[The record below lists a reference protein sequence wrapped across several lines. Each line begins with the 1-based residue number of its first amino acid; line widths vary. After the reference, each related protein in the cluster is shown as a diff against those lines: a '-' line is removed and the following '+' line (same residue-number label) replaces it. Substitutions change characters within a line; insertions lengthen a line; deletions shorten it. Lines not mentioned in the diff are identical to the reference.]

1 MKVIIRMGNSGNGVP
16 VFLAAGHTQDLDR
29 PFGATWD
36 ADRHVWMYPAYYPVA
51 TKVIAD
57 FQVLATRL
65 DLEFSQTAQDYIASL
80 DEIERKYKNRVLPDA
95 FSFITDP
102 YAHQIEALCH
112 AFYYLRSAVF
122 LDPGLG
128 KSKIA
133 IDLLRLQHFLGER
146 APTLILGPLV
156 TVKNWGKEIDKH
168 SGKQLRWTAL
178 LGTKKEKT
186 AAVDRAAA
194 GEVDILLLTYDTARN
209 FVDAIYDNVP
219 YRTIVADESHL
230 IAKWEAARSKAAHE
244 LGQKALRKT
253 IMTGTPTLGS
263 PLDLYGQF
271 RFLGD
276 HFMPESMVAY
286 KRRFVEMAG
295 PNSHT
300 VIGYKNLDILN
311 ARTLFVSLRRKKSE
325 CLDLPEQTLVDVEY
339 DLSRHQAVIYN
350 QLVSEMAID
359 IELLV
364 AQLGGMTTDQLPP
377 ATELPHRAALLN
389 KLLQISS
396 GFLIKNNN
404 AKTLCNDAE
413 VGGCRYLLDCVANGI
428 SPYTDRCK
436 VAPEPLPDTVTLFD
450 ENPKLDALVELLD
463 TLLIDPPNKV
473 IVWCYYQWELNLVE
487 AQLISQGTSYV
498 RVDGKTGARLQ
509 DKVDRFN
516 DDPTVRVYLAQIS
529 TGVGIT
535 LNAAQYMV
543 YFALTYSLG
552 PWLQSLDRNYRIGQ
566 TKNVTVYR
574 LLGRN
579 TIEPAIMRLLD
590 NKVGVDHL
598 LTQRLSCVVCQHS
611 LKCIA
616 EGISLFDPGCVYP
629 RSIVRPVAKA
639 QLIQIRE
646 RP

>member
-1 MKVIIRMGNSGNGVP
+1 VKVIIRMGNSGNGVP
-16 VFLAAGHTQDLDR
+16 VFIAAGHGQDLER

-36 ADRHVWMYPAYYPVA
+36 ADRHVWMYPAYYPA
-51 TKVIAD
+51 ASKVIAD
-57 FQVLATRL
+57 LAVLAKRHQV
-65 DLEFSQTAQDYIASL
+65 EFSQTAQDYIASL
-80 DEIERKYKNRVLPDA
+80 DEIEQRYKNKTLPDA
-95 FSFITDP
+95 FTFVTDP
-102 YAHQIEALCH
+102 YAHQVESLCH
-112 AFYYLRSAVF
+112 AFYFLRSALF

-133 IDLLRLQHFLGER
+133 IDLIRLQHFLGER
-146 APTLILGPLV
+146 TPTIILGPLV

-194 GEVDILLLTYDTARN
+194 GEADILLLTYDTARN
-209 FVDAIYDNVP
+209 FVDAIVQNVP
-219 YRTIVADESHL
+219 YRTVIADESHL
-230 IAKWEAARSKAAHE
+230 IAKWEASRTKAAHE
-244 LGQKALRKT
+244 LGQKASRKT

-286 KRRFVEMAG
+286 KRKFVELAG
-295 PNSHT
+295 PNSH
-300 VIGYKNLDILN
+300 VVLGYKNLDILN
-311 ARTLFVSLRRKKSE
+311 ARTLFVSVRRKKSE
-325 CLDLPEQTLVDVEY
+325 CLDLPAQTFVDVEY
-339 DLSRHQAVIYN
+339 ELSRHQAVISN
-350 QLVSEMAID
+350 QLVSEMALD

-364 AQLGGMTTDQLPP
+364 AQLGGAAHDQLPP

-389 KLLQISS
+389 KLLQICS

-404 AKTLCNDAE
+404 IKTLCNDVE
-413 VGGCRYLLDCVANGI
+413 VGGCVHLLGCVAAGI
-428 SPYTDRCK
+428 SPYTDRCQ
-436 VAPEPLPDTVTLFD
+436 VAPEPLPDTITLFD

-463 TLLIDPPNKV
+463 RILIDPPNKV

-487 AQLISQGTSYV
+487 AQLVSQGTVYV
-498 RVDGKTGARLQ
+498 RVDGKTGARIQ
-509 DKVDRFN
+509 DQADRFN
-516 DDPTVRVYLAQIS
+516 EDPAVRVYLAQVS

-535 LNAAQYMV
+535 LNAAQYMI
-543 YFALTYSLG
+543 YFSLTYSLG
-552 PWLQSLDRNYRIGQ
+552 AYLQSLDRNYRIGQ

-590 NKVGVDHL
+590 NKVDVDRL
-598 LTQRLSCVVCQHS
+598 LTQRLSCVVCLHS

-616 EGISLFDPGCVYP
+616 AGVSLFDPDCVYP
-629 RSIVRPVAKA
+629 RSMSRPVAKA

-646 RP
+646 R

>member
-1 MKVIIRMGNSGNGVP
+1 VKVIIRMGTSSNGVP
-16 VFLAAGHTQDLDR
+16 VFLAAGHLKDLDR

-36 ADRHVWMYPAYYPVA
+36 ADRHVWMYPAYYPA
-51 TKVIAD
+51 ALKVVD
-57 FQVLATRL
+57 DLKVLAQRMAV
-65 DLEFSQTAQDYIASL
+65 EFSPTAQDYITSL
-80 DEIERKYKNRVLPDA
+80 DEIERKYKDRILPGG
-95 FSFITDP
+95 FTFITNP
-102 YAHQIEALCH
+102 FAHQVESLCH
-112 AFYYLRSAVF
+112 AFYFLRSALF

-146 APTLILGPLV
+146 QPAVILGPLV

-209 FVDAIYDNVP
+209 FVDAIVDNVP
-219 YRTIVADESHL
+219 YRTVIGDESHL
-230 IAKWEAARSKAAHE
+230 IAKWESARTKAAHE
-244 LGQKALRKT
+244 LGQKATRKV

-295 PNSHT
+295 PNSH
-300 VIGYKNLDILN
+300 VVLGYKNLDILN

-325 CLDLPEQTLVDVEY
+325 CLDLPEQTFVDIEY
-339 DLSRHQAVIYN
+339 ELSRHQAVIYN
-350 QLVSEMAID
+350 QLVSEMALD
-359 IELLV
+359 IELLI
-364 AQLGGMTTDQLPP
+364 AQLGGTAHDQLPP
-377 ATELPHRAALLN
+377 AAELPHRAVMLT

-404 AKTLCNDAE
+404 PKTLCNDVE
-413 VGGCRYLLDCVANGI
+413 MGGCRHLLDCVANGV

-487 AQLISQGTSYV
+487 AQLVSQGTSYV
-498 RVDGKTGARLQ
+498 RVDGKTGSRIQ
-509 DKVDRFN
+509 DLADRFN
-516 DDPTVRVYLAQIS
+516 EDPSVRVYLAQVS

-543 YFALTYSLG
+543 YFSLTYSLG
-552 PWLQSLDRNYRIGQ
+552 AYLQSLDRNYRIGQ

-579 TIEPAIMRLLD
+579 TVEPAIMRLLD
-590 NKVGVDHL
+590 NKVDVDRL
-598 LTQRLSCVVCQHS
+598 LTQRLSCVVCVHS
-611 LKCIA
+611 LRCIA
-616 EGISLFDPGCVYP
+616 EGVSLFDPACVYP
-629 RSIVRPVAKA
+629 RSVARPVAKA

-646 RP
+646 R